1 MDEAFL
7 YAMAI
12 FYLTMGVMHFVKH
25 RLFTSIIPP
34 FIPAPN
40 LVNKLVGSIELGLGL
55 GLFFETSRTEAAYG
69 IILLL
74 IAVFPANLYMYQR
87 KHLGIPKWL
96 LMIRLPIQLVL
107 IGWAYLYT

>member
-12 FYLTMGVMHFVKH
+12 FYLTMGVMHFVKP
-25 RLFTSIIPP
+25 RLFISIIPP
-34 FIPAPN
+34 FIPVPK
-40 LVNKLVGSIELGLGL
+40 LVNKLVGSIEVGLGI
-55 GLFFETSRTEAAYG
+55 GLLFEASRTEAAYG

-96 LMIRLPIQLVL
+96 LLIRLPIQLVL
-107 IGWAYLYT
+107 IGWAYMYT